1 MKIEFDPHPFIDN
14 PRVIETTEEMD
25 NFFSR
30 CATEDVIA
38 VDIESAG
45 FYRYYGRVNLIQIAS
60 RKEAAIIDPQKIE
73 DFSAFQKFAN
83 ASSCLWLFHGGDYD
97 ISMLAKDLGIYIPR
111 MFDTRKAAE
120 ITGMTELGL
129 RALTEKYLGF
139 TLDKRLQRCDWSK
152 RPLTRAMKEYGL
164 LDAVCLIP
172 VYDCLKSELETLNR
186 MDWVMEECD
195 YIARHAKEF
204 QEQEADPYA
213 FRIKGASKLSL
224 RSQAILKEIWSLRE
238 KIAAKLDRAPFMLL
252 SNQALIEIARQ
263 VPRTVSGMLVIKSVN
278 RDFLNRYGSELQVA
292 IKAGMKAPLTDLER
306 PFKPKE
312 KEFLLTAWEGEL
324 AKSLREIRDSIA
336 EKLNIP
342 PAVLAP
348 MHSIYDLAK
357 IRPNTV
363 GLLLQSEIL
372 HEWQTQILAE
382 GFLDIL
388 RQEPPKTAKSK
399 RRRRKR

>member
-73 DFSAFQKFAN
+73 DFSVFQKFAN

-186 MDWVMEECD
+186 MGWVMEECD

-213 FRIKGASKLSL
+213 FRIKGASKLTL

>member
-73 DFSAFQKFAN
+73 DFSVFQKFAN

-213 FRIKGASKLSL
+213 FRIKGASKLTL
-224 RSQAILKEIWSLRE
+224 RSQAILKEIWLLRE

-263 VPRTVSGMLVIKSVN
+263 VPRTLSGMLVIKSVN
-278 RDFLNRYGSELQVA
+278 RDFLNRYGNELQAA
-292 IKAGMKAPLTDLER
+292 IKAGMKSPLTDLER

-382 GFLDIL
+382 DFLDVL

>member
-73 DFSAFQKFAN
+73 DFSAFQNFAN

>member
-73 DFSAFQKFAN
+73 DFSAFQNFAN

-336 EKLNIP
+336 ERLNIP